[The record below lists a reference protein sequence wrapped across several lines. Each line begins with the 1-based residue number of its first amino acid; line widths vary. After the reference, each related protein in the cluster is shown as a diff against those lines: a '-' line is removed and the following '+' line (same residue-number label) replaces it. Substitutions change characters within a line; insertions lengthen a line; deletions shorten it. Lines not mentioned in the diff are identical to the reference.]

1 MLVFVLV
8 SLLVC
13 PGWVEPQLYADNL
26 KCVSRNPDSLLSA
39 ARFTTG
45 NVRLVGQEP
54 APSKCVLLS
63 TSRVVRRDMKSVKFD
78 VRDLG
83 GHLDTTFR
91 GWSATPAA
99 RVWLSLVWFLIFVL
113 PLVFHGRVRVVW
125 SMFLPAALHGVE
137 DSLLASDSLLKLR
150 SSICRVVWSRRQPL
164 AGIVAVLSLLDGPT
178 GCDPA
183 FCVVW
188 FRFRLLRRY
197 LALWPTE
204 VGRVY
209 RLLEMVCEG
218 CPGHGP
224 VHLLVA
230 SAAEIGFRWDPLA
243 LAWSRPGLPLL
254 SNLAGPV
261 QHFRAA
267 ILDAWQNK
275 SAADLCGRKGF
286 RGGPLLDIRGSL
298 QLLDSSHV
306 RDRDEGLL
314 RSILVGGVW
323 NGFLLGRVKGQPAPC
338 RCCGSPDGDGHL
350 FWECTFPPLVEIREN
365 PEFHDLMREDKAHW
379 PRCLLWH
386 GWLPMLS
393 GVNGASPWAADASES
408 ASYLVETALGQY
420 SSRLFSE
427 WSLSDEF
434 DADEVSARMPDS
446 PEVWSDGS
454 VVLDSVTGV
463 SAAGAGMLA
472 HQSELC
478 WRDRRWCHVDRVQ
491 SVGVDHSCRAF
502 VSVPGPLQTVQRAEL
517 WGVILALQSADAVH
531 VGVDNL
537 GVVRHFGRLLDD
549 CSFAAPLELFY

>member
-1 MLVFVLV
+1 MH
-8 SLLVC
+8 
-13 PGWVEPQLYADNL
+13 
-26 KCVSRNPDSLLSA
+26 A

-45 NVRLVGQEP
+45 YVRLVGQEL

-63 TSRVVRRDMKSVKFD
+63 TSRVVRRDMKDWVLSQEGDKWSVKFD

-91 GWSATPAA
+91 GWSATLAA
-99 RVWLSLVWFLIFVL
+99 RVRLVIARLVLIFVL
-113 PLVFHGRVRVVW
+113 PLDFHGRVRVVR

-137 DSLLASDSLLKLR
+137 ASLLASDSLLKLR
-150 SSICRVVWSRRQPL
+150 SSICRMVWSRRQPL
-164 AGIVAVLSLLDGPT
+164 ANVGAVLSMLDGPS
-178 GCDPA
+178 GCDPL

-188 FRFRLLRRY
+188 FRFRLFRRF
-197 LALWPTE
+197 LALWPSQ
-204 VGRVY
+204 VGRAY
-209 RLLEMVCEG
+209 RLLDMVSEG

-275 SAADLCGRKGF
+275 AAADLCGREGF

-298 QLLDSSHV
+298 QLLNSSHV
-306 RDRDEGLL
+306 RDRDKGLL

-323 NGFLLGRVKGQPAPC
+323 NGFLLSRVKGQPVPC
-338 RCCGSPDGDGHL
+338 RFCGAPDNDGHL

-408 ASYLVETALGQY
+408 AFYLVETALGQY
-420 SSRLFSE
+420 SSRLVSE
-427 WSLSDEF
+427 WSLPDGF
-434 DADEVSARMPDS
+434 DADEVSLRLPDS
-446 PEVWSDGS
+446 PDVWSDGS
-454 VVLDSVTGV
+454 LVLDSVTGV
-463 SAAGAGMLA
+463 SAAGAGMFA
-472 HQSELC
+472 HYSEIC
-478 WRDRRWCHVDRVQ
+478 WGDRRWGHVDRVQ

-517 WGVILALQSADAVH
+517 CYHVHTRPRVWKKLHFSGHLCVSDVDCKRRRYNQQEGGDSPFFPRTGV
-531 VGVDNL
+531 G
-537 GVVRHFGRLLDD
+537 
-549 CSFAAPLELFY
+549 